1 MPRTRDPMSGGTSCL
16 VREHR
21 PGWYVT
27 VRKANYSAFNGYHRT
42 PSAYSE
48 VRCPTCPTTWRTK
61 ARYVDTLPDGQ

>member
-1 MPRTRDPMSGGTSCL
+1 MPRTRSPLSAGTSCL
-16 VREHR
+16 VQEHR

-48 VRCPTCPTTWRTK
+48 VRCPACPTTWRTK
-61 ARYVDTLPDGQ
+61 AKYVDTLPDAE